1 MKNNRKT
8 VRFIIWLCVTVA
20 LLVGSLVLG
29 SPGGKQETI
38 QETMRDAV
46 LHGDNKISFFGMK
59 DVNPAMI
66 SAVTLTVVL
75 LAAAALIRIFV
86 IPKFK
91 NVPGKFQ
98 LLLEQA
104 VGMFDGLAKSNSPH
118 KNGFLGAYLFGAGS
132 YIFIGTLFE
141 LFGFQGDQNQSDA
154 LWAVLLCLLCCAGSF
169 SVDYSSGMV
178 RVIAATP
185 RGRPSSDTLAGAG
198 PRLGAG
204 RWVCGRLH
212 LRFRADVDKI
222 NSWKHVSTFYYGR
235 NIFTI

>member
-1 MKNNRKT
+1 M
-8 VRFIIWLCVTVA
+8 
-20 LLVGSLVLG
+20 LVGSLVLG

-59 DVNPAMI
+59 DVNPALI

-75 LAAAALIRIFV
+75 LAAAAALIRIFV

-141 LFGFQGDQNQSDA
+141 LFGFQGGDDQGH
-154 LWAVLLCLLCCAGSF
+154 VHCA
-169 SVDYSSGMV
+169 
-178 RVIAATP
+178 
-185 RGRPSSDTLAGAG
+185 AGA
-198 PRLGAG
+198 A
-204 RWVCGRLH
+204 V
-212 LRFRADVDKI
+212 
-222 NSWKHVSTFYYGR
+222 
-235 NIFTI
+235 